1 MRPFTQRRSLNVEF
15 AMALGLFWM
24 LFLYPLVGAAKAE
37 QMPVGMPIKDVK
49 NDKTIKF
56 HENVRINN
64 IKTRVPESIFI
75 SIGTPA
81 TKYDAQ
87 GTIRS
92 QSIRMN
98 LDERDVSL
106 VGYEKYGIVDTDYR
120 KAAVRAV
127 ITGWPHKD
135 ALPGIADYSNAI
147 KNKNDSYQYGSHFK
161 AGKLE
166 SYGPTYLYSD
176 GASPMWGACNPRSHV
191 GIVTCRIFSLD
202 RDLFFFNI
210 SIAVFEDE
218 DVGAELD
225 KAHHVMM
232 VLVDTVQSW
241 KECTDTVIP

>member
-15 AMALGLFWM
+15 ATALGLFWM

-56 HENVRINN
+56 HEDVRINN

-75 SIGTPA
+75 SISTPA

-106 VGYEKYGIVDTDYR
+106 LGYEKYGIVDTDYR

-135 ALPGIADYSNAI
+135 ASPGIADYSNAI

-166 SYGPTYLYSD
+166 NDRRTYIYSND
-176 GASPMWGACNPRSHV
+176 NFPIWGACKPKSSA
-191 GIVTCRIFSLD
+191 GVTICELFILD
-202 RDLFFFNI
+202 SDFFLFQI
-210 SIAVFEDE
+210 IIAIFEDE

-241 KECTDTVIP
+241 KEKS